1 MATATPTIGSLGERK
16 LIGLIHGALRHDKSL
31 LSSVDDDAAIF
42 KLGSKT
48 VAVTV
53 DMGLMSTH
61 FTTFDPEKIGR
72 KIVTSNATDLLAKGA
87 IPRHALTCFGW
98 PRSLKVGFIKKLYK
112 SMDKELAR
120 YGAYI
125 TGGDT
130 NVSREF
136 VYSITMLG
144 EIAGKPL
151 KRGGAKD
158 GDYVV
163 LTGEIGSAAAGYLA
177 AKKKLKPI
185 EPEFERAQTEPKID
199 FRLCKKIMK
208 TANAGID
215 SSDGLAFEL
224 GEVARLSKKKIT
236 LYWDLL
242 PLNRKL
248 APFCRRHKF
257 DIEHVALHMGE
268 DYQIAYTTKH
278 PSSGGIV
285 VGKVERGEKGVYLV
299 RDGKTKKLD
308 TYGYEHFISN

>member
-1 MATATPTIGSLGERK
+1 MATTTIGSLGERK
-16 LIGLIHGALRHDKSL
+16 IIELIRGTVRHDKRL
-31 LSSVDDDAAIF
+31 ISSVDDDAAIF
-42 KLGSKT
+42 KLGTKT

-53 DMGLMSTH
+53 DMGLRSTH
-61 FTTFDPEKIGR
+61 FTTADPEKIGR

-87 IPRHALTCFGW
+87 IPKYALTCFGW
-98 PRSLKVGFIKKLYK
+98 PRSLKAGFIKRLYK
-112 SMDKELAR
+112 SMDGELAK

-125 TGGDT
+125 VGGDT
-130 NVSREF
+130 NVSSEF
-136 VYSITMLG
+136 VYSVTMLG

-151 KRGGAKD
+151 IRGGAKA
-158 GDYVV
+158 GDYIV

-177 AKKKLKPI
+177 AKKKIRPL
-185 EPEFERAQTEPKID
+185 EPEFDRAQTEPEID
-199 FRLCKKIMK
+199 FELCERIMK

-224 GEVARLSKKKIT
+224 GEVARLSRKKIT

-242 PLNRKL
+242 PLNPKL
-248 APFCRRHKF
+248 APFCRRHKL

-285 VGKVERGEKGVYLV
+285 VGKVERGEDVYLV
-299 RDGKTKKLD
+299 RNGKTKKLD

>member
-1 MATATPTIGSLGERK
+1 MATPTTIGTLGERK
-16 LIGLIHGALRHDKSL
+16 LIELIHNALRHDNSL

-42 KLGSKT
+42 RLVGNKT
-48 VAVTV
+48 VAITS

-87 IPRHALTCFGW
+87 IPRYALTCFGW
-98 PRSLKVGFIKKLYK
+98 PRGLKLDFIRKLYK

-120 YGAYI
+120 YGAYLI
-125 TGGDT
+125 GGDT
-130 NVSREF
+130 NASREF

-163 LTGEIGSAAAGYLA
+163 LTGEIGSAAAGYLS

-199 FRLCKKIMK
+199 FKLCKKIMK
-208 TANAGID
+208 TANSGID

-236 LYWDLL
+236 IYWDLL
-242 PLNRKL
+242 PISPKL
-248 APFCRRHKF
+248 VPFCRRHKL
-257 DIEHVALHMGE
+257 DIERVALHMGE

-278 PSSGGIV
+278 PSGGIV
-285 VGKVERGEKGVYLV
+285 IGKVERGNGVYLV
-299 RDGKTKKLD
+299 KGGKTRKLN
-308 TYGYEHFISN
+308 TYGYEHFVSN